1 MLKLSTLY
9 GFVEGELHHWYLCIL
24 QKLKDSKIN
33 LMLLF
38 SPLLSFPWVWYWLYG
53 SDWKFNW
60 KFPSFLL
67 RKKKSPTALD
77 KFFRFCALKWW
88 TSEQQDQ
95 DLGYSFSVSET
106 GKWRNG
112 AIMVSQSDHFGIK
125 KIMYRSYFYTLL
137 IRMLLLVQ
145 ECRAGHIPRAELTH
159 KTFV

>member
-9 GFVEGELHHWYLCIL
+9 GFVEGELRHWYLCIL
-24 QKLKDSKIN
+24 QKLKDSKSILCCFFLPSCLSHEYDIGFMEVIEN
-33 LMLLF
+33 LTE
-38 SPLLSFPWVWYWLYG
+38 SFQV
-53 SDWKFNW
+53 
-60 KFPSFLL
+60 SFWG
-67 RKKKSPTALD
+67 KKSPTALD

-125 KIMYRSYFYTLL
+125 KIMYGSYFYTLL

-145 ECRAGHIPRAELTH
+145 ECRAGHIPRAEITH